1 MTKKEIRKKHKALR
15 AALSTDEIET
25 MSLAIANQSLSVDI
39 WANQS
44 FHLFLP
50 IAEQK
55 EVNTEY
61 LLQILFGKDKNVVI
75 SRTDFDSLSMH
86 HVLLTDSTTIKKNKY
101 NIPEPVDGF
110 PVDDQ
115 QIDVVF
121 IPLLACDK
129 QGNRVGYGKGFYDSF
144 LEKCKADVVKIG
156 LSFFQPEDE
165 ITDIWPGDIPLDI
178 LITPEDIFHFP
189 THH

>member
-165 ITDIWPGDIPLDI
+165 ITDIWPGDIPLDM

-189 THH
+189 THQ

>member
-1 MTKKEIRKKHKALR
+1 MTKKEIRKKYKALR

-61 LLQILFGKDKNVVI
+61 LLQILFGKDKNIVI

-178 LITPEDIFHFP
+178 LITPEEIFHFP
-189 THH
+189 THQ

>member
-1 MTKKEIRKKHKALR
+1 MTKKEIRKKYKALR

-165 ITDIWPGDIPLDI
+165 ITDIWPGDIPLDM

-189 THH
+189 THQ

>member
-1 MTKKEIRKKHKALR
+1 MTKKEIRKKYKALR

-25 MSLAIANQSLSVDI
+25 MSLAIANQSLYVDI

-165 ITDIWPGDIPLDI
+165 ITDIWPGDIPLDM

-189 THH
+189 THQ

>member
-156 LSFFQPEDE
+156 LSLFQPEDE

-178 LITPEDIFHFP
+178 LITPEEIFHFP
-189 THH
+189 THQ

>member
-1 MTKKEIRKKHKALR
+1 MTKKEIRKKYKALR

-189 THH
+189 THQ

>member
-1 MTKKEIRKKHKALR
+1 MTKKEIRKKYKTLR

-165 ITDIWPGDIPLDI
+165 ITDIWPGDIPLDM

-189 THH
+189 THQ

>member
-1 MTKKEIRKKHKALR
+1 MTKKEIRKKYKALR

-178 LITPEDIFHFP
+178 LITPEEIFHFP
-189 THH
+189 THQ

>member
-178 LITPEDIFHFP
+178 LITPEEIFHFP
-189 THH
+189 THQ

>member
-1 MTKKEIRKKHKALR
+1 MTKKEIRKKYKALR

-25 MSLAIANQSLSVDI
+25 MSLAIANQSLTVDI

-165 ITDIWPGDIPLDI
+165 ITDIWPGDIPLDM

-189 THH
+189 THQ

>member
-25 MSLAIANQSLSVDI
+25 MSLAIANQSLTVDI

-144 LEKCKADVVKIG
+144 LDKCKADVVKIG
-156 LSFFQPEDE
+156 LSFFPPEDE
-165 ITDIWPGDIPLDI
+165 ITDIWPGDIPLDM

-189 THH
+189 THQ

>member
-1 MTKKEIRKKHKALR
+1 MTKKEIRKKYKTLR

-178 LITPEDIFHFP
+178 LITPEEIFHFP
-189 THH
+189 THQ

>member
-1 MTKKEIRKKHKALR
+1 MTKKEIRKKYKALR

-156 LSFFQPEDE
+156 LSLFQPEDE

-178 LITPEDIFHFP
+178 LITPEEIFHFP
-189 THH
+189 THQ

>member
-1 MTKKEIRKKHKALR
+1 MTKKEIRKKYKALR

-165 ITDIWPGDIPLDI
+165 ITDIWPGDIPLDM
-178 LITPEDIFHFP
+178 LITPEEIFHFP
-189 THH
+189 THQ

>member
-86 HVLLTDSTTIKKNKY
+86 HV
-101 NIPEPVDGF
+101 
-110 PVDDQ
+110 
-115 QIDVVF
+115 
-121 IPLLACDK
+121 
-129 QGNRVGYGKGFYDSF
+129 
-144 LEKCKADVVKIG
+144 
-156 LSFFQPEDE
+156 
-165 ITDIWPGDIPLDI
+165 
-178 LITPEDIFHFP
+178 
-189 THH
+189 